1 MVCKPR
7 RAVAASVAK
16 QLEKMEEH
24 REISVNKLQLTFE
37 ARMHDHSNESLLW
50 SETLMVNGEKVNF
63 VHANIKWKKKY
74 YIKFQMVR
82 LL

>member
-24 REISVNKLQLTFE
+24 REISVNKFQLTFE
-37 ARMHDHSNESLLW
+37 ARMHDHSNESLL
-50 SETLMVNGEKVNF
+50 
-63 VHANIKWKKKY
+63 
-74 YIKFQMVR
+74 
-82 LL
+82 